1 MSESTTATASLVC
14 TPQTLPAKTLPE
26 RKNTT
31 KLQKF
36 GIYNIAYWKMRN
48 FLENDVFT
56 PKLCVE
62 TGECVCVES
71 RVVTKSDIEP
81 LLARKDI
88 NC

>member
-1 MSESTTATASLVC
+1 
-14 TPQTLPAKTLPE
+14 
-26 RKNTT
+26 
-31 KLQKF
+31 
-36 GIYNIAYWKMRN
+36 MRN
-48 FLENDVFT
+48 CLNDVFT